1 MDNREVCILLHPGK
15 EKPVRQH
22 HPWVFSGAIA
32 RVEGEASEGTVV
44 NVCDSAGRFLARG
57 VFNPRSQIAVRLLT
71 WDEDETI
78 DASFWQRRLSRAI
91 QGRSLLAADAQTNA
105 YRLVHAESD
114 GLPGLVVD
122 RYDSWLVVQFSAWAA
137 EIGREHIIAALRDVP
152 GIKGI
157 MERADPTARRREH
170 LPVREGPLWGEG
182 PPKRLL
188 IREGGHRFFVDVR
201 GGQKTGFYLDQREN
215 RRRVAVYAADQDALN
230 AFCYTGAFA
239 VYLLAAGA
247 SHVVNIDTSHEALA
261 LAEENLRLNGFD
273 PDRQGEQVQG
283 DVFAI
288 LRDWR
293 EERRQFSLIVLDP
306 PKFAGSQAQVA
317 GATRG
322 YKDINLLA
330 LQLLRPG
337 GILATFSC
345 SGLVSA
351 DLFQKIVF
359 GAAVD
364 AGREVQVLERLS
376 QGADHPILLS
386 FPEGEYLKG
395 MICRAL

>member
-1 MDNREVCILLHPGK
+1 MGDQKACVLLQPGR
-15 EKPVRQH
+15 EKPVCQH
-22 HPWVFSGAIA
+22 HPWVFSGAVA
-32 RVEGEASEGTVV
+32 RVEGKTAEGTVV
-44 NVCDSAGRFLARG
+44 NVCDATGRFLARG
-57 VFNPRSQIAVRLLT
+57 VFNPHSQITVRLLT
-71 WDEDETI
+71 WDETESI
-78 DASFWQRRLSRAI
+78 GASFWQRRLWRAI
-91 QGRSLLAADAQTNA
+91 QGRALLAAEERTTA

-122 RYDSWLVVQFSAWAA
+122 RYDAWLVVQFSAWAA
-137 EIGREHIIAALRDVP
+137 EVGREHIIATLKDVP

-170 LPVREGPLWGEG
+170 LPVREGVLWGEE

-188 IREGGHRFFVDVR
+188 IREGGHHFFVDVR

-215 RRRVAVYAADQDALN
+215 RRRVAAYAAGRDAVN
-230 AFCYTGAFA
+230 AFGYTGAFA

-247 SHVVNIDTSHEALA
+247 SQVVSIDTSHEALA
-261 LAEENLRLNGFD
+261 LTEENLRLNGFD

-293 EERRQFSLIVLDP
+293 EEGRRFSLIVLDP
-306 PKFAGSQAQVA
+306 PKFASTQAQVA

-359 GAAVD
+359 GAAMD